1 MQSVVFTKEDITT
14 SEEEM
19 HCYHLLPFLKKHL
32 QMSLLLIHTVNMSL
46 DILFQ

>member
-1 MQSVVFTKEDITT
+1 MRSIVFTKEDIIT
-14 SEEEM
+14 SEEM